1 MARGKHLSHF
11 CAHCDKVTKMEKI
24 GSVENQ
30 PEKTWYR
37 CTRCRHA
44 SLLDLEAMKRS
55 QEEAAKK
62 IDKSSAAVY
71 SPENTYQVGDAIFH
85 TEWDDIGK
93 IVSKELTSGGDKA
106 IVVSFEKLGEKRL
119 LEGIAEN

>member
-55 QEEAAKK
+55 QEEASKK

>member
-1 MARGKHLSHF
+1 
-11 CAHCDKVTKMEKI
+11 
-24 GSVENQ
+24 
-30 PEKTWYR
+30 
-37 CTRCRHA
+37 
-44 SLLDLEAMKRS
+44 MKRS

-62 IDKSSAAVY
+62 IDKSSAAIY
-71 SPENTYQVGDAIFH
+71 NPENTYQVGDAIFH